1 MEDSPGASPQA
12 PRKRARDRIVPLI
25 IGAALFV
32 QVLDAT
38 VISTA
43 LPSMA
48 RSLGRDPVALN
59 AAITTY
65 LLALASFLPLAGWVA
80 DRFGA
85 KRVFEAAIV
94 AFALS
99 SLACGL
105 SRTLPELLG
114 ARFAQ
119 GVAGSLMTPV
129 GRLILLRSVK
139 RKDLVWALSYLTLPA
154 LLGPMLGAPVGG
166 LIVTVASWRWIF
178 FINLPLALAAVAL
191 SVRLLPR
198 TEREPAPPLD
208 LLGFLLSGLGL
219 AGVVYGLSNLHEG
232 AASRGAGVA
241 ALAGGGLCLLLYGLH
256 ARRTAA
262 PLVDVSLLRV
272 STFRAAALGGLFGRL
287 VNGANP
293 FLLALLLQ
301 LGFGLS
307 AFQAGLLTLANA
319 LGALAMKASAAPI
332 LARLGFRRVL
342 VGNAILTAL
351 MFASCALFRPAT
363 PHVVVFAVLLVGG
376 SLRALQFTAL
386 NGLAYADIGQ
396 SRLSQA
402 STFWSVLH
410 QVTQS
415 LGVSLAAALIQA
427 FRAGRSS
434 MSWSDVAPAF
444 VVVAAVSLV
453 SLAFFA
459 PLPADAGGEIAL
471 APGAESD

>member
-1 MEDSPGASPQA
+1 MHESPGASPPQ
-12 PRKRARDRIVPLI
+12 RAARNPIVPLI

-43 LPSMA
+43 LPAMA
-48 RSLGRDPVALN
+48 RSLGRDPVALG

-65 LLALASFLPLAGWVA
+65 LLALASFLPIAGWVA

-85 KRVFEAAIV
+85 KRVFELAIV

-105 SRTLPELLG
+105 SQTLPELLA

-129 GRLILLRSVK
+129 GRIILLRSVK
-139 RKDLVWALSYLTLPA
+139 RRDLVWAMSYLTLPA

-166 LIVTVASWRWIF
+166 FIVTVASWRWIF

-191 SVRLLPR
+191 SRLFLPR
-198 TEREPAPPLD
+198 TKREPAPPLD
-208 LLGFLLSGLGL
+208 VLGFLLSGVGL
-219 AGVVYGLSNLHEG
+219 AGLVYGLANLHD
-232 AASRGAGVA
+232 GAGPKGEAVA
-241 ALAGGGLCLLLYGLH
+241 ALAGGALALVLYGLH
-256 ARRTAA
+256 ARRTAE
-262 PLVDVSLLRV
+262 PLLDLKLLRV
-272 STFRAAALGGLFGRL
+272 PTFRAAALGGLFGRL

-319 LGALAMKASAAPI
+319 VGALVMKTRAAPI
-332 LARLGFRRVL
+332 VERFGFRPVL
-342 VGNAILTAL
+342 VINAVATAVV
-351 MFASCALFRPAT
+351 FAACGLFRPAT
-363 PHVVVFAVLLVGG
+363 PHLLVFAVLLVGG

-396 SRLSQA
+396 ARLSTA

-415 LGVSLAAALIQA
+415 LGVSLAAALVQVFRGGRAA
-427 FRAGRSS
+427 FA
-434 MSWSDVAPAF
+434 WSDVAPAF
-444 VVVAAVSLV
+444 VVVAAISLV
-453 SLAFFA
+453 SLAFFVT
-459 PLPADAGGEIAL
+459 LPKDAGGDLAM